1 MQIIYRRF
9 DKRGSVSWT
18 ADGQSCSNLQALIS
32 LEEKGWKLSE
42 LPLVEMF
49 CLESLS
55 IRHYEDMGR
64 RQNPRSR
71 EKKII
76 NVRVAA
82 MGTSLEIQTVV
93 LVKCCVCVCPRLLAS
108 MDQGLL

>member
-1 MQIIYRRF
+1 M
-9 DKRGSVSWT
+9 
-18 ADGQSCSNLQALIS
+18 
-32 LEEKGWKLSE
+32 
-42 LPLVEMF
+42 EMF

-76 NVRVAA
+76 NIRVAA

-93 LVKCCVCVCPRLLAS
+93 LVKCCVCVCRDSSPAWIRGS
-108 MDQGLL
+108 FDRDE